1 MRKQGIAL
9 GLDGIYS
16 LVSTDDLADTG
27 YTSKVRLNIQI
38 DDLTQIKGK
47 TIRIK
52 NGSKIVKEVTVSSG
66 EIQLELPVGIYELEM
81 PLPKT
86 TAYQYDNEYLIASAG
101 NVSKQSPIPDKPEI
115 RWQTICRSR
124 CLALGMHP

>member
-1 MRKQGIAL
+1 MLREKTRVAL

-52 NGSKIVKEVTVSSG
+52 NGSKIVKEVIVFQCCQLKTSG
-66 EIQLELPVGIYELEM
+66 R
-81 PLPKT
+81 
-86 TAYQYDNEYLIASAG
+86 YL
-101 NVSKQSPIPDKPEI
+101 
-115 RWQTICRSR
+115 
-124 CLALGMHP
+124 